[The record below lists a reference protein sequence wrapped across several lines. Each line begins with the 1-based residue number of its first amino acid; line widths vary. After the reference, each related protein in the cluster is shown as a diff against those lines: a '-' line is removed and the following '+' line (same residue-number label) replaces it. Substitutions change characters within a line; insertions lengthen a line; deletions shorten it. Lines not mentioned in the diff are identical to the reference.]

1 MALLGIVLDIAT
13 ICFFVYMFK
22 KCAVKS
28 QLQNTVESLGFIIS
42 AFVSVP
48 IGTFLGDFCYK
59 NFFRPVIMERV
70 DTLVKTAGDVDS
82 SIDPIARIMTGM
94 PSMVN
99 NAARTYHTTT
109 GENLKQLNK
118 LLAGDLNSVTGE
130 IVDIMARPVIEG
142 LLRALFFALA
152 FVACYQFF
160 KAFYPTIEAYFYHPD
175 RAAISP
181 TIGMVLGSGKVV
193 TVFLIALS
201 MIRLVGAVLPDIFI
215 FRASTYSHSFIYS
228 LFNERNLILL
238 FLGNGI
244 IPE

>member
-1 MALLGIVLDIAT
+1 
-13 ICFFVYMFK
+13 MFK

-28 QLQNTVESLGFIIS
+28 QLQNTVESLVFILS

-48 IGTFLGDFCYK
+48 LGIFLGDFCYI
-59 NFFRPVIMERV
+59 NFFRPVIIERV
-70 DTLVKTAGDVDS
+70 DTLVKTAADVDS
-82 SIDPIARIMTGM
+82 SIDPIARIMNGM

-99 NAARTYHTTT
+99 NAANTYQTTT

-118 LLAGDLNSVTGE
+118 LLAGDLNSVTGQ

-142 LLRALFFALA
+142 LLRALFFGLA

-160 KAFYPTIEAYFYHPD
+160 KAFYPTIEAYFYNPD

-181 TIGMVLGSGKVV
+181 TIGMVLGSGKII

-201 MIRLVGAVLPDIFI
+201 MIRLVGAVLPDIFL

>member
-1 MALLGIVLDIAT
+1 MFGIVLDIAT

-28 QLQNTVESLGFIIS
+28 QLQNTVESLVFILS

-48 IGTFLGDFCYK
+48 LGIFLGDFCYI
-59 NFFRPVIMERV
+59 NFFRPVIIERV
-70 DTLVKTAGDVDS
+70 DTLVKTAADVDS
-82 SIDPIARIMTGM
+82 SIDPIARIMNGM

-99 NAARTYHTTT
+99 NAANTYQTTT

-118 LLAGDLNSVTGE
+118 LLAGDLNSVTGQ

-142 LLRALFFALA
+142 LLRALFFGLA

-160 KAFYPTIEAYFYHPD
+160 KAFYPTIEAYFYNPD

-181 TIGMVLGSGKVV
+181 TIGMVLGSGKII

-201 MIRLVGAVLPDIFI
+201 MIRLVGAVLPDIFL

>member
-1 MALLGIVLDIAT
+1 
-13 ICFFVYMFK
+13 MFK
-22 KCAVKS
+22 KCAVRS
-28 QLQNTVESLGFIIS
+28 QLQNTVESLGFIAS

-48 IGTFLGDFCYK
+48 MGTFLGDFCYK
-59 NFFRPVIMERV
+59 NFFRPVIIERV
-70 DTLVKTAGDVDS
+70 DTLVKTAADVDS

-99 NAARTYHTTT
+99 NASSTYQTIT
-109 GENLKQLNK
+109 GENLRQLNK
-118 LLAGDLNSVTGE
+118 LLAGDLNSVTGD

-142 LLRALFFALA
+142 LLRALFFGLA

-160 KAFYPTIEAYFYHPD
+160 KAFYPTIEAYFYNPD

-181 TIGMVLGSGKVV
+181 TIGMVLGSGKVI
-193 TVFLIALS
+193 TVFLIILS

-215 FRASTYSHSFIYS
+215 FRASTYSHSFIYG
-228 LFNERNLILL
+228 LFSERNLLLL

>member
-1 MALLGIVLDIAT
+1 MLGIVLDIAT

-28 QLQNTVESLGFIIS
+28 QLQNTVESLGFIAS
-42 AFVSVP
+42 AFISVP
-48 IGTFLGDFCYK
+48 IGTFLGDFCYR
-59 NFFRPVIMERV
+59 NFFRPVIIERV
-70 DTLVKTAGDVDS
+70 DTLVKTAADVDS

-94 PSMVN
+94 PTMVN
-99 NAARTYHTTT
+99 NAAKTYQTTS

-118 LLAGDLNSVTGE
+118 LLAGDLNSVTGD

-160 KAFYPTIEAYFYHPD
+160 KAFYPTIEAYFYHAD

-201 MIRLVGAVLPDIFI
+201 MIRLVGVVLPDIFI
-215 FRASTYSHSFIYS
+215 FRASTYSHSFIFA

>member
-28 QLQNTVESLGFIIS
+28 QLQNTVESLGFIAS
-42 AFVSVP
+42 AFISVP
-48 IGTFLGDFCYK
+48 IGTFLGDFCYR
-59 NFFRPVIMERV
+59 NFFRPVIIERV
-70 DTLVKTAGDVDS
+70 DTLVKTAADVDS

-94 PSMVN
+94 PTMVN
-99 NAARTYHTTT
+99 NAAKTYQTTS

-118 LLAGDLNSVTGE
+118 LLAGDLNSVTGD